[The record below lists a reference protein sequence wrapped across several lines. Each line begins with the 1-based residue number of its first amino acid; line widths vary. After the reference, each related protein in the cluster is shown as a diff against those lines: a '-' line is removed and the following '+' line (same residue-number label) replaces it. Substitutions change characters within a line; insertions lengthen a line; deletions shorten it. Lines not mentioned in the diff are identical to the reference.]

1 MGEPFARFDMSIHR
15 SYPWHIAA
23 NTQGARPCFARF
35 AAGAAVGCE
44 LALMRAA
51 GLWDVLAWVL
61 LPSRFE
67 AVIAPLRG
75 RLDDTAPRFLAH
87 VADRVARVD
96 DDPRPLWAGRFAYR
110 TLSEEGEAE
119 AMSRAL
125 LRKPMRAD
133 LVERLAD
140 YPFWDSVWVG
150 APARGPAVPMVPA
163 VPPVAV
169 ASSFAVAPAVS
180 AAQAVP
186 AVVARAEVSHLPG
199 QAMRLPSRAPAPIPW
214 ERATIAGS

>member
-1 MGEPFARFDMSIHR
+1 MPIRR
-15 SYPWHIAA
+15 SYPCHIAV

-67 AVIAPLRG
+67 AVVAPLRG

-110 TLSEEGEAE
+110 ALSGEGEAE

-125 LRKPMRAD
+125 LRKPIRAE

-150 APARGPAVPMVPA
+150 APARAPAVPTVPA
-163 VPPVAV
+163 DMAV
-169 ASSFAVAPAVS
+169 SAAAVVSGAPAVS
-180 AAQAVP
+180 A
-186 AVVARAEVSHLPG
+186 VVARSRASHAPG
-199 QAMRLPSRAPAPIPW
+199 QVLRLTSRAPAPIPW
-214 ERATIAGS
+214 ERVTIAGS

>member
-1 MGEPFARFDMSIHR
+1 MSIR
-15 SYPWHIAA
+15 SSYPWHIAA
-23 NTQGARPCFARF
+23 NTQNARPCFARF

-44 LALMRAA
+44 LALMSAA

-96 DDPRPLWAGRFAYR
+96 DDPRPLWAGRIAYR
-110 TLSEEGEAE
+110 ALSEEGEAE

-125 LRKPMRAD
+125 LRKPIRAD

-150 APARGPAVPMVPA
+150 APARAPAVPTVAAVPAVRTVPA
-163 VPPVAV
+163 VP
-169 ASSFAVAPAVS
+169 AVS
-180 AAQAVP
+180 
-186 AVVARAEVSHLPG
+186 AVVARTQVPHASGQTLLLP
-199 QAMRLPSRAPAPIPW
+199 PRAPAPIPW
-214 ERATIAGS
+214 ERVTIAGS

>member
-1 MGEPFARFDMSIHR
+1 MPIHR
-15 SYPWHIAA
+15 SYPWHIVAI
-23 NTQGARPCFARF
+23 TQGGRPCFAHF

-44 LALMRAA
+44 LALMGAA

-87 VADRVARVD
+87 IADRVARVD
-96 DDPRPLWAGRFAYR
+96 DDARPLWARRFAYR
-110 TLSEEGEAE
+110 ALSEEGEAE

-125 LRKPMRAD
+125 LRKPIRAE

-150 APARGPAVPMVPA
+150 APARAPAVPMVPA
-163 VPPVAV
+163 VPT
-169 ASSFAVAPAVS
+169 APAVPRVS
-180 AAQAVP
+180 GAMAVSG
-186 AVVARAEVSHLPG
+186 AVAYAEVSRAPG
-199 QAMRLPSRAPAPIPW
+199 QVLRLPSRAPAPIPW
-214 ERATIAGS
+214 ERVTIAGS

>member
-1 MGEPFARFDMSIHR
+1 MG
-15 SYPWHIAA
+15 
-23 NTQGARPCFARF
+23 
-35 AAGAAVGCE
+35 
-44 LALMRAA
+44 AA

-61 LPSRFE
+61 LPCRFE

-75 RLDDTAPRFLAH
+75 RLDDTVPRFLAH
-87 VADRVARVD
+87 VADRVARVE

-125 LRKPMRAD
+125 LRKPIRAE

-150 APARGPAVPMVPA
+150 APARVPAGPMVPA
-163 VPPVAV
+163 VPIAPAIPRV
-169 ASSFAVAPAVS
+169 SVAPAVS
-180 AAQAVP
+180 TVPVDSAVI
-186 AVVARAEVSHLPG
+186 ARAQVLPAPDEVLH
-199 QAMRLPSRAPAPIPW
+199 LPSRTPAPIPW
-214 ERATIAGS
+214 ERVTIAGS